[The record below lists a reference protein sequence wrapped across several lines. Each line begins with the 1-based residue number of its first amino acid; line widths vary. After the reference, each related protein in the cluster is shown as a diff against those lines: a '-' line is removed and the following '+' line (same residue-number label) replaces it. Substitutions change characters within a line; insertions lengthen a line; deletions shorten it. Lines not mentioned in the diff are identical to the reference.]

1 MPLQERG
8 KHLVVLSVP
17 LGLEEPPWAVDGLL
31 HLSTAGGPFYRTPPM
46 PYRVQGTSTRFAM
59 SPAWAQE
66 ALAWSP
72 PTLCSQPPTLCQNYT
87 DSEFAGCG
95 WEVKARLFLRC
106 HASKLLCLPSG
117 IPPVSILFN
126 CHLLIL
132 FSSACFFSSQ
142 DLFVVLC
149 WFLLNYSSL
158 EEKSFPE
165 PATQKAPSI
174 YFRWAR
180 LFLWVKSIWV
190 CLVFKSLPRQWKE
203 KKITIRLN
211 SLFSSTTSVTNCC
224 L

>member
-1 MPLQERG
+1 MVACAFAGERETPGCSLCAPGTGRASVSCGWPPPPQHCRRPFLQDSSHAIQSTG
-8 KHLVVLSVP
+8 DLYKICYVTSLSP
-17 LGLEEPPWAVDGLL
+17 GGSGLESPHFMFPIPNPLPEL
-31 HLSTAGGPFYRTPPM
+31 H
-46 PYRVQGTSTRFAM
+46 
-59 SPAWAQE
+59 
-66 ALAWSP
+66 
-72 PTLCSQPPTLCQNYT
+72 
-87 DSEFAGCG
+87 SEFAGCG

-174 YFRWAR
+174 YFR
-180 LFLWVKSIWV
+180 
-190 CLVFKSLPRQWKE
+190 
-203 KKITIRLN
+203 
-211 SLFSSTTSVTNCC
+211 
-224 L
+224 